1 VAVGDTRPST
11 AAPERSLGLAGSLI
25 KGRYR
30 VNAVS
35 SVSRDV
41 VVYTAE
47 DVRYGRPIALK
58 VLRDECAS
66 DSQFVAAVRGQ
77 AGTMAMFAHV
87 LRGVARVYEC
97 DATDSGELFAALEW
111 TEGTTVREV
120 LDTCGAL
127 APATALRVAIRVGEA
142 LEALHHHQI
151 VHGQLGPDS
160 VLMVTDSDG
169 VERVKLLGVELTA
182 AYRTPIGLGLRD
194 ALPPAYRAP
203 EQIERGETTESTD
216 VYALGMLL
224 RELLT
229 AARAGETTGAL
240 TARPPLPPPIER
252 IITTALDA
260 QPERRYPDISVMVN
274 DMWGA
279 TTGLAEPEPRA
290 RSVKPPADPHR
301 RELRRRPHFT
311 LRTIAIVVTAGIF
324 AVLVWVAAFDRI
336 ASRLQGRVTPSAVT
350 VVPAVT
356 DVPVDRD
363 ATPPPVSPG
372 APSSASATREETST
386 PPESRAVEE
395 ASAAE
400 EPATVVA
407 KPLVAP
413 VIVREPVT
421 APAAGRSSG
430 PAVESRTP
438 PAPRAQAERP
448 PRRDRADTDVG
459 DGSAA
464 IDWLLQNRR

>member
-1 VAVGDTRPST
+1 VAVGETRPST
-11 AAPERSLGLAGSLI
+11 AAPERSLGLAGSVI

-77 AGTMAMFAHV
+77 AGTIAMFAHV

-97 DATDSGELFAALEW
+97 DATDSGEFFVALER
-111 TEGTTVREV
+111 TEGIAVREV

-151 VHGQLGPDS
+151 VHGQLVPDS

-194 ALPPAYRAP
+194 LLPPAYRAP
-203 EQIERGETTESTD
+203 EQIERGETTEATD

-229 AARAGETTGAL
+229 AAPAGETTGAL
-240 TARPPLPPPIER
+240 TAKPPLPPAIER
-252 IITTALDA
+252 IIATALDV

-279 TTGLAEPEPRA
+279 TTGLGDAEPRA

-301 RELRRRPHFT
+301 RELPRRPHFT
-311 LRTIAIVVTAGIF
+311 LRTIAIVATAGII
-324 AVLVWVAAFDRI
+324 AVVVWVAAFDRI

-350 VVPAVT
+350 VVP
-356 DVPVDRD
+356 VDRD
-363 ATPPPVSPG
+363 ATPPVQSFPTEPPG
-372 APSSASATREETST
+372 VPSSASATREETST
-386 PPESRAVEE
+386 PPESRAVKE

-400 EPATVVA
+400 EPAAAVA

-413 VIVREPVT
+413 VIVREPVA

-438 PAPRAQAERP
+438 PAPRTQAERP

>member
-1 VAVGDTRPST
+1 VAVGDVRPPT
-11 AAPERSLGLAGSLI
+11 AAPERSLGLGGSVI

-30 VNAVS
+30 IDAIS

-41 VVYTAE
+41 VVYSAE
-47 DVRYGRPIALK
+47 DVRHDRPITLK
-58 VLRDECAS
+58 VLRDEFTA
-66 DSQFVAAVRGQ
+66 DAQFVAAVRGQ
-77 AGTMAMFAHV
+77 AGTLAMFAHV
-87 LRGVARVYEC
+87 LRGVARVYDC
-97 DATDSGELFAALEW
+97 DVTDSGEVFVALER

-127 APATALRVAIRVGEA
+127 APSTALRVAIRVGEA

-182 AYRTPIGLGLRD
+182 AYRTPTGLGLRD
-194 ALPPAYRAP
+194 ELPPVYRAP
-203 EQIERGETTESTD
+203 EQIERGETTEASD

-224 RELLT
+224 RELVT

-240 TARPPLPPPIER
+240 TARSPLPPAIER
-252 IITTALDA
+252 IIATALEV

-279 TTGLAEPEPRA
+279 TTGLAESEPRA
-290 RSVKPPADPHR
+290 RPMKPKPPADLHR
-301 RELRRRPHFT
+301 RERRGRPHFT
-311 LRTIAIVVTAGIF
+311 PRTIAIVATAGII
-324 AVLVWVAAFDRI
+324 AVAVWVAAFDRI
-336 ASRLQGRVTPSAVT
+336 VSRLPGRVTPSSVT
-350 VVPAVT
+350 VVPVEE
-356 DVPVDRD
+356 D
-363 ATPPPVSPG
+363 ATSPG
-372 APSSASATREETST
+372 APSSASATPEEAP

-395 ASAAE
+395 TSAVE
-400 EPATVVA
+400 EPAAVVA

-413 VIVREPVT
+413 VIVREPVA
-421 APAAGRSSG
+421 APAAGRGSG
-430 PAVESRTP
+430 AAVESRTP
-438 PAPRAQAERP
+438 PTPRTPAERP

>member
-1 VAVGDTRPST
+1 VAVGETRPST
-11 AAPERSLGLAGSLI
+11 ATPERSLGLAGSVI

-41 VVYTAE
+41 VLYTAE
-47 DVRYGRPIALK
+47 DVRYGRPITLK

-97 DATDSGELFAALEW
+97 DATDSGEVFVALER

-127 APATALRVAIRVGEA
+127 APATALRVAIWVGEA

-182 AYRTPIGLGLRD
+182 AHRTPIGLGLGD

-203 EQIERGETTESTD
+203 EQIERGETTEATD
-216 VYALGMLL
+216 VYALGVLL
-224 RELLT
+224 REMLT
-229 AARAGETTGAL
+229 AARASETTGPAF
-240 TARPPLPPPIER
+240 TARPALPPAIER
-252 IITTALDA
+252 IIATALDV

-279 TTGLAEPEPRA
+279 TTGLADAEPRA
-290 RSVKPPADPHR
+290 RSVKLPADPHR
-301 RELRRRPHFT
+301 RERQRRPHFT
-311 LRTIAIVVTAGIF
+311 PRTIAIVVTAGII
-324 AVLVWVAAFDRI
+324 AVVVWVAAFDRI
-336 ASRLQGRVTPSAVT
+336 ASRLPGRDTPASVT
-350 VVPAVT
+350 V
-356 DVPVDRD
+356 VPVDRD
-363 ATPPPVSPG
+363 ATLPAVPPG
-372 APSSASATREETST
+372 APSSASATDEETST

-400 EPATVVA
+400 EPAAVVA

-413 VIVREPVT
+413 VIVREPVA

-430 PAVESRTP
+430 PGVESRTP

-448 PRRDRADTDVG
+448 PGRDRADTDVG

>member
-1 VAVGDTRPST
+1 VAVGDARPAT
-11 AAPERSLGLAGSLI
+11 AAPERSLGLAGSVI
-25 KGRYR
+25 KGRYKII
-30 VNAVS
+30 AVS

-58 VLRDECAS
+58 VLRDEFAG
-66 DSQFVAAVRGQ
+66 DSRFVAAVRDQ
-77 AGTMAMFAHV
+77 AGTLAMFAHV

-97 DATDSGELFAALEW
+97 DATDTGELFVALER
-111 TEGTTVREV
+111 TEGITVREV
-120 LDTCGAL
+120 LDACGAL
-127 APATALRVAIRVGEA
+127 APSTALRVAIRVGEA

-151 VHGQLGPDS
+151 VHGQLGLDS
-160 VLMVTDSDG
+160 VLMTTDSDDG
-169 VERVKLLGVELTA
+169 VERIKLVGVELTA

-194 ALPPAYRAP
+194 TLPPAYRAP
-203 EQIERGETTESTD
+203 EQIERGETTEATD

-240 TARPPLPPPIER
+240 PAPPLPPAIER
-252 IITTALDA
+252 IMTTALDA

-279 TTGLAEPEPRA
+279 TTGLAGPEPRA
-290 RSVKPPADPHR
+290 RSLKPPADPHR
-301 RELRRRPHFT
+301 RERRRRPHFT
-311 LRTIAIVVTAGIF
+311 PRTIAIVVTAGII
-324 AVLVWVAAFDRI
+324 AVGVWVAAFDRI
-336 ASRLQGRVTPSAVT
+336 VSRLRGPVTPSAVT
-350 VVPAVT
+350 VVPG
-356 DVPVDRD
+356 DRD
-363 ATPPPVSPG
+363 ATPPPVPLG
-372 APSSASATREETST
+372 APSSASATPQETST

-395 ASAAE
+395 ASTVEGPAAVG
-400 EPATVVA
+400 T

-430 PAVESRTP
+430 PAVESRPP